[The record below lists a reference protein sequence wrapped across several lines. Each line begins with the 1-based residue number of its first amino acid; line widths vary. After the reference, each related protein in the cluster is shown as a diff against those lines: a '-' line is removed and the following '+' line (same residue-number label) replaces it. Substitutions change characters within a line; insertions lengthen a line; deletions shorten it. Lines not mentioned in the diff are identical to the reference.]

1 MMIHS
6 RDLYASLLIAG
17 TSASFY
23 MGFVAF
29 TLAIATVLKN
39 VVSNAS
45 YSITNNA
52 PKVVLIMIDSIFLVI
67 H

>member
-1 MMIHS
+1 
-6 RDLYASLLIAG
+6 
-17 TSASFY
+17 